1 MVFFNWEPKGWGRKV
16 APSVSLGT
24 APLAKSVKCVRSLR
38 HLRLFCLKV
47 GSLHLWLW
55 SHSFAKMASKSRL
68 LRARCFLGCWLPQ
81 PPTRYFYTWER
92 REIAGPLLVGNPRV
106 AATRSTILERH
117 LGLTSR
123 AQQEI
128 SKIWC
133 GPDAFGLP
141 RMEVCSNVARVQI
154 KGCSLEQ
161 SLLAIICQRKA

>member
-1 MVFFNWEPKGWGRKV
+1 MDH
-16 APSVSLGT
+16 
-24 APLAKSVKCVRSLR
+24 R
-38 HLRLFCLKV
+38 HQHF
-47 GSLHLWLW
+47 
-55 SHSFAKMASKSRL
+55 SKY
-68 LRARCFLGCWLPQ
+68 PVQ
-81 PPTRYFYTWER
+81 TQ
-92 REIAGPLLVGNPRV
+92 
-106 AATRSTILERH
+106 TRSWIFASLALITQLCEDGVKVQACLEPDASWVADCHSLPPDISTPESGGRLQAPYSSVIREWQLLAPPFLERH